1 LVIYY
6 SNNNE
11 EPVFLE
17 SKILYNID
25 MNFKIRFMTPSD
37 SPEVLKIYQEG
48 IATGSATFET
58 DVPTWDDWDR
68 AHLSDAR
75 LVAEDTDGKLVGWA
89 AVSPS
94 STRQVYA
101 GVAEISIYVAESFRG
116 RQVGIA
122 LLHRL
127 IAASENAGIWMLTAT
142 IFAENKAS
150 ISLHRRCGF
159 RLVGRRE
166 RIAQLH
172 GEWKDTV
179 IYERRSAMVG
189 EGEAKQS

>member
-1 LVIYY
+1 
-6 SNNNE
+6 
-11 EPVFLE
+11 
-17 SKILYNID
+17 
-25 MNFKIRFMTPSD
+25 MNMTFKIRFMMPSD
-37 SPEVLKIYQEG
+37 APEVLRIYQEG

-58 DVPTWDDWDR
+58 NVPTWDEWNQV
-68 AHLSDAR
+68 HLRDAR
-75 LVAEDTDGKLVGWA
+75 LVAEDANGKVMGWA
-89 AVSPS
+89 ALSPG

-127 IAASENAGIWMLTAT
+127 IAESENAGIWMLTAT
-142 IFAENKAS
+142 IFAENSAS
-150 ISLHRRCGF
+150 IALHRRCGF

-166 RIAQLH
+166 KIAQLH

-179 IYERRSAMVG
+179 IYERRSALVG
-189 EGEAKQS
+189 EEEVR

>member
-1 LVIYY
+1 
-6 SNNNE
+6 
-11 EPVFLE
+11 
-17 SKILYNID
+17 
-25 MNFKIRFMTPSD
+25 MTLSD
-37 SPEVLKIYQEG
+37 GPEVLRIYQEG

-58 DVPTWDDWDR
+58 EVPTWHDWDR
-68 AHLSDAR
+68 AHLPEAR
-75 LVAEDTDGKLVGWA
+75 LVAEDAEGNLAGWA
-89 AVSPS
+89 ALSPS
-94 STRQVYA
+94 SSRQVYA

-142 IFAENKAS
+142 IFEENKAS
-150 ISLHRRCGF
+150 IALHRRCGF

-179 IYERRSAMVG
+179 IYERRSALVG
-189 EGEAKQS
+189 EGESSRL

>member
-1 LVIYY
+1 
-6 SNNNE
+6 
-11 EPVFLE
+11 
-17 SKILYNID
+17 
-25 MNFKIRFMTPSD
+25 MNMTFKIRFMMPSD
-37 SPEVLKIYQEG
+37 GPEVLLIYQEG

-58 DVPTWDDWDR
+58 NVPTWDEWNR
-68 AHLSDAR
+68 VHLRDAR
-75 LVAEDTDGKLVGWA
+75 LVAEDADGKVMGWA
-89 AVSPS
+89 ALSPG

-127 IAASENAGIWMLTAT
+127 IAESENAGIWMLTAT
-142 IFAENKAS
+142 IFAENSAS
-150 ISLHRRCGF
+150 IALHRRCGF

-166 RIAQLH
+166 KIAQLH

-179 IYERRSAMVG
+179 IYERRSALAG
-189 EGEAKQS
+189 EEEVR

>member
-1 LVIYY
+1 
-6 SNNNE
+6 
-11 EPVFLE
+11 
-17 SKILYNID
+17 
-25 MNFKIRFMTPSD
+25 MNFKIRFMMPSD
-37 SPEVLKIYQEG
+37 GPEVLKIYQEG

-58 DVPTWDDWDR
+58 AIPSWDEWDK
-68 AHLSDAR
+68 AHLHDAR
-75 LVAEDTDGKLVGWA
+75 LVAEDADGQLMGWA
-89 AVSPS
+89 ALSPG

-127 IAASENAGIWMLTAT
+127 IAESENAGIWMLTAT
-142 IFAENKAS
+142 IFAENTAS
-150 ISLHRRCGF
+150 IALHRRCGF

-166 RIAQLH
+166 KIAQLH

-179 IYERRSAMVG
+179 IYERRSALVG
-189 EGEAKQS
+189 NGELRQSQ

>member
-1 LVIYY
+1 
-6 SNNNE
+6 
-11 EPVFLE
+11 
-17 SKILYNID
+17 
-25 MNFKIRFMTPSD
+25 MNMTFKIRFMMPSD
-37 SPEVLKIYQEG
+37 GPEVLRIYQEG

-58 DVPTWDDWDR
+58 NVPTWDEWNQV
-68 AHLSDAR
+68 HLRDAR
-75 LVAEDTDGKLVGWA
+75 LVAEDANGKVMGWA
-89 AVSPS
+89 ALSPG

-127 IAASENAGIWMLTAT
+127 IAESENAGIWMLTAT
-142 IFAENKAS
+142 IFAENSAS
-150 ISLHRRCGF
+150 IALHRRCGF

-166 RIAQLH
+166 KIAQLH

-179 IYERRSAMVG
+179 IYERRSALVG
-189 EGEAKQS
+189 EEEVR

>member
-1 LVIYY
+1 
-6 SNNNE
+6 
-11 EPVFLE
+11 
-17 SKILYNID
+17 
-25 MNFKIRFMTPSD
+25 MNFKIRFMTLSD
-37 SPEVLKIYQEG
+37 GPEVLRIYQEG

-58 DVPTWDDWDR
+58 EVPTWDDWDR
-68 AHLSDAR
+68 AHLPEAR
-75 LVAEDTDGKLVGWA
+75 LVAEGAEGNLAGWA
-89 AVSPS
+89 ALSPS
-94 STRQVYA
+94 SSRQVYA

-150 ISLHRRCGF
+150 IALHRRCGF

-172 GEWKDTV
+172 GKWKDTV
-179 IYERRSAMVG
+179 IYERRSALVG
-189 EGEAKQS
+189 EGEASRL

>member
-1 LVIYY
+1 
-6 SNNNE
+6 
-11 EPVFLE
+11 
-17 SKILYNID
+17 
-25 MNFKIRFMTPSD
+25 MTLSD
-37 SPEVLKIYQEG
+37 GPEVLRIYQEG

-58 DVPTWDDWDR
+58 EVPTWHDWDR
-68 AHLSDAR
+68 AHLPEAR
-75 LVAEDTDGKLVGWA
+75 LVAEDAEGNLAGWA
-89 AVSPS
+89 ALSPS
-94 STRQVYA
+94 SSRQVYA

-142 IFAENKAS
+142 IFEENKAS
-150 ISLHRRCGF
+150 IALHRRCGF

-179 IYERRSAMVG
+179 IYERRSALAG
-189 EGEAKQS
+189 EGEADGL